1 VDANPFGPDDVGVCI
16 LNSLVPLEIPATWRF
31 SLRRWSLR
39 RVFHEEVSLWDQ
51 EWRHK
56 QTQLALLANSRHR
69 KSPRRYDSNRV
80 PRGDKQL

>member
-1 VDANPFGPDDVGVCI
+1 VGIDVVLFNKVGVAVANGICRNSNASDCVDASPLGPDDIGVCI

-51 EWRHK
+51 
-56 QTQLALLANSRHR
+56 
-69 KSPRRYDSNRV
+69 
-80 PRGDKQL
+80 